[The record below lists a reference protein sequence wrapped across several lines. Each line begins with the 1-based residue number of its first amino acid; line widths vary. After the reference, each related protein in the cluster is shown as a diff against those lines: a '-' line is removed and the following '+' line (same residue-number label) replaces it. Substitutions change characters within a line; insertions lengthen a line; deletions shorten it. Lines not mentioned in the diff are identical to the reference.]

1 MAIGLNAVRE
11 ICARCPLAM
20 GEDLLRDLAMCKGY
34 KEKSVMMAAGSLIM
48 IYREQ
53 LPNLLHKKDRGRPT
67 EAQAEIKKKNYGE
80 VIAYDTVPGAEVLLQ
95 TAKSVDVGSDN
106 EDGGDDDD
114 DEDDGEMEEPEAEE
128 KEEGKSKTSIES
140 NEAESNVKKSWM
152 KNKQLRN

>member
-53 LPNLLHKKDRGRPT
+53 LPNLLHKKIVADQQKLKLRLKRRT
-67 EAQAEIKKKNYGE
+67 
-80 VIAYDTVPGAEVLLQ
+80 
-95 TAKSVDVGSDN
+95 
-106 EDGGDDDD
+106 
-114 DEDDGEMEEPEAEE
+114 M
-128 KEEGKSKTSIES
+128 
-140 NEAESNVKKSWM
+140 VK
-152 KNKQLRN
+152 